1 VLSRAG
7 LTREAW
13 TTVLRIGVSAD
24 APPVAGQY
32 AIADGAVRFTPMFP
46 LDPGRPYT
54 VVFDPSAVPGGAL
67 AAVPKISRVVSI
79 PAGAA
84 SAPVT
89 VASVYPTANAVP
101 ANLLRMYIEFSGPM
115 GSRGGQEYITIK
127 DARDQEIPDA
137 LLPLD
142 TALWNPEHTRFTV
155 LFDPGRVKRG
165 ILPNRR
171 MGRPLTPGETFTLI
185 VHAGWPDAHGVP
197 TASTFQREYRVGP
210 AIERGLD
217 PRAWN
222 VSTPPAGSREP
233 LTVEFPWPLD
243 RALLQRALTLA
254 RRDAPI
260 AGDVTVPSGERRWF
274 FTPRGVW
281 QAGDYALVA
290 QPELEDVAG
299 NRVGHAFE
307 TGASDADDARAR
319 PARIPFTIR

>member
-1 VLSRAG
+1 
-7 LTREAW
+7 
-13 TTVLRIGVSAD
+13 VLRVGVNGD

-46 LDPGRPYT
+46 LDPGRSYT
-54 VVFDPSAVPGGAL
+54 AVFDAAAVPGGAL
-67 AAVPKISRVVSI
+67 AAVPRISRVLSI

-89 VASVYPTANAVP
+89 VAAVYPTANAVP

-115 GSRGGQEYITIK
+115 GSRGGQDYVAIK
-127 DARDQEIPDA
+127 DARDQEVSDA

-171 MGRPLTPGETFTLI
+171 MGRPLTPGGTFTLI
-185 VHAGWPDAHGVP
+185 VRAGWPDAHGVP
-197 TASTFQREYRVGP
+197 MASTYQREYRVGP
-210 AIERGLD
+210 PIERGLD
-217 PRAWN
+217 PRAWTL
-222 VSTPPAGSREP
+222 SQPSAGSRES

-243 RALLQRALTLA
+243 RALLQRALSIA
-254 RRDAPI
+254 RGDAPI
-260 AGDVTVPSGERRWF
+260 AGDITVLAGERRWV
-274 FTPRGVW
+274 FTPRDGW
-281 QAGDYALVA
+281 QAGDYALLA

-307 TGASDADDARAR
+307 TGASDADDARAV
-319 PARIPFTIR
+319 PARVPFPIR